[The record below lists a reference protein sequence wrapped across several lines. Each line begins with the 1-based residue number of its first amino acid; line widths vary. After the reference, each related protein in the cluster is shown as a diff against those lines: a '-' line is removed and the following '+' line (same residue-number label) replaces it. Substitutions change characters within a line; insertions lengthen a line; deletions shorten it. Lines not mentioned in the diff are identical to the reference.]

1 MEFIKIDV
9 SQFPKRKPRAE
20 SAFAF
25 LRKMQVGDAIPLRS
39 LGFKV
44 STMQVAA
51 VRLRRSE
58 PAFAGASW
66 RVMDWGENEVF
77 VRVA

>member
-1 MEFIKIDV
+1 
-9 SQFPKRKPRAE
+9 
-20 SAFAF
+20 
-25 LRKMQVGDAIPLRS
+25 
-39 LGFKV
+39 
-44 STMQVAA
+44 MQVAA
-51 VRLRRSE
+51 VRLRKNE